1 MEPYQSC
8 QIQLHLARAGDTV
21 CLPVALM
28 QSLGHTLS
36 QVSEIANLGVYWLFL
51 VLCRPY
57 DDTIFMTY
65 EIITSRLKPRLNPP
79 ILSPSTDAEPAR
91 VARRCVSESEFTPR
105 YEIITNSAQLAMLIV
120 IILGYYELI
129 ETPKGAFI
137 GLIALV
143 LLGQILTQV
152 RFGRV
157 QHVGEE
163 LQGFVFSQLQGIA
176 HERIMF
182 TLEIVHM
189 VFKRF
194 NWYKERQ
201 EKVME
206 RVKR

>member
-1 MEPYQSC
+1 
-8 QIQLHLARAGDTV
+8 
-21 CLPVALM
+21 
-28 QSLGHTLS
+28 
-36 QVSEIANLGVYWLFL
+36 
-51 VLCRPY
+51 
-57 DDTIFMTY
+57 
-65 EIITSRLKPRLNPP
+65 
-79 ILSPSTDAEPAR
+79 
-91 VARRCVSESEFTPR
+91 
-105 YEIITNSAQLAMLIV
+105 MLIV

-157 QHVGEE
+157 QHVGKE
-163 LQGFVFSQLQGIA
+163 LQGFAFSQLQGIA

>member
-1 MEPYQSC
+1 
-8 QIQLHLARAGDTV
+8 
-21 CLPVALM
+21 
-28 QSLGHTLS
+28 
-36 QVSEIANLGVYWLFL
+36 
-51 VLCRPY
+51 
-57 DDTIFMTY
+57 
-65 EIITSRLKPRLNPP
+65 
-79 ILSPSTDAEPAR
+79 
-91 VARRCVSESEFTPR
+91 
-105 YEIITNSAQLAMLIV
+105 MLIV

-157 QHVGEE
+157 QHVGKE
-163 LQGFVFSQLQGIA
+163 LQGFAFSQLQGIA

-194 NWYKERQ
+194 SWYEERQ

>member
-1 MEPYQSC
+1 
-8 QIQLHLARAGDTV
+8 
-21 CLPVALM
+21 
-28 QSLGHTLS
+28 
-36 QVSEIANLGVYWLFL
+36 
-51 VLCRPY
+51 
-57 DDTIFMTY
+57 
-65 EIITSRLKPRLNPP
+65 
-79 ILSPSTDAEPAR
+79 
-91 VARRCVSESEFTPR
+91 
-105 YEIITNSAQLAMLIV
+105 MLIV
-120 IILGYYELI
+120 IIFGYYELI

-163 LQGFVFSQLQGIA
+163 LQSQPSFSQLQGIA

-206 RVKR
+206 RVNR

>member
-1 MEPYQSC
+1 MPSRLE
-8 QIQLHLARAGDTV
+8 
-21 CLPVALM
+21 
-28 QSLGHTLS
+28 SLG
-36 QVSEIANLGVYWLFL
+36 
-51 VLCRPY
+51 C
-57 DDTIFMTY
+57 
-65 EIITSRLKPRLNPP
+65 
-79 ILSPSTDAEPAR
+79 
-91 VARRCVSESEFTPR
+91 CVSESEVTPR

-157 QHVGEE
+157 QHVGKE
-163 LQGFVFSQLQGIA
+163 LQGFTFSQLQGIA

>member
-1 MEPYQSC
+1 
-8 QIQLHLARAGDTV
+8 
-21 CLPVALM
+21 
-28 QSLGHTLS
+28 
-36 QVSEIANLGVYWLFL
+36 
-51 VLCRPY
+51 
-57 DDTIFMTY
+57 
-65 EIITSRLKPRLNPP
+65 
-79 ILSPSTDAEPAR
+79 
-91 VARRCVSESEFTPR
+91 
-105 YEIITNSAQLAMLIV
+105 MLIV

-157 QHVGEE
+157 QHLRKG
-163 LQGFVFSQLQGIA
+163 LQSQPSFSQLQEMA
-176 HERIMF
+176 HARIMF

-194 NWYKERQ
+194 SWYEERQ

>member
-1 MEPYQSC
+1 
-8 QIQLHLARAGDTV
+8 
-21 CLPVALM
+21 
-28 QSLGHTLS
+28 
-36 QVSEIANLGVYWLFL
+36 LGVYWLFL

-65 EIITSRLKPRLNPP
+65 EIIT
-79 ILSPSTDAEPAR
+79 
-91 VARRCVSESEFTPR
+91 
-105 YEIITNSAQLAMLIV
+105 NSAQLAMLIV

-129 ETPKGAFI
+129 EAPKGAFI

-152 RFGRV
+152 RAGSVPCSTLAQNCRANPA
-157 QHVGEE
+157 
-163 LQGFVFSQLQGIA
+163 FSQLQGIA

-182 TLEIVHM
+182 SLEIVHM
-189 VFKRF
+189 VCKRF
-194 NWYKERQ
+194 NWYRERQ